1 MQLPSQI
8 TREVVGRRRE
18 LRLLLTAVE
27 RGKAVLLVGLPG
39 VSKTTIVR
47 AVAAHLGGGT
57 DSVVDVTGDE
67 QMTAHGLVGTFDPP
81 LVLKDGYR
89 SEHFVPGPLARA
101 MTAGGILY
109 LEELN
114 RAPSGAL
121 NVLMTALSERY
132 LEVPRLGRVDA
143 AAGFTVIGAANPL
156 DDVGTARLSRGLAD
170 RFLLL
175 PLDYQP
181 RDEEIE
187 IVRRRCGTTRAGFH
201 PFAVDV
207 ARESRGHPDLRHG
220 ASVRGAIDMVDLLA
234 GWAGDELDL
243 ETLRYL
249 GCTAYGG
256 KLRVRPAASR
266 SACEIVDELID
277 AVLRRDYAGSFET
290 LLEHA
295 AAAPAGQPAH
305 VEGED
310 RATLGEEGE
319 TALAGGG
326 DRQPEPSR
334 EPDEIPGLSRPGGG
348 AEPGESRSVPMV
360 ERDRPSPGASRPL
373 DLTDHREF
381 HMRDPDAVLREAREL
396 VLRIRSGVH
405 APVGHAGTVLES
417 EPWRPHTS
425 GLLDVAAT
433 IDAFVATAGDL
444 ERDDFR
450 LLTRGRHVR
459 NYVILVD
466 HSGSMVGPKL
476 ELGATMAAALAQL
489 SAAGRADYAVIAFD
503 EELKHV
509 KALGEPSDVEE
520 VVDRIL
526 RLPEGRATDL
536 GAALRAAAEAAEA
549 LPDATDVILI
559 SDCMPTRGLKT
570 FASLA
575 RAAAKIPS
583 LYICFTEERTA
594 AIRMYHEERHLDLYE
609 WWARQWVGD
618 ARFKRFSDFEDID
631 DVVDLLSAEPN
642 PDGL

>member
-1 MQLPSQI
+1 VQLPSQI

-187 IVRRRCGTTRAGFH
+187 IVRRRCGMKRAGFH

-310 RATLGEEGE
+310 RATIGEEGE

-360 ERDRPSPGASRPL
+360 ERDRPSPSDARL
-373 DLTDHREF
+373 ADLTDHREV
-381 HMRDPDAVLREAREL
+381 HLRDPEVPSRRAEQ
-396 VLRIRSGVH
+396 
-405 APVGHAGTVLES
+405 HAGGPLGGGDGIE
-417 EPWRPHTS
+417 
-425 GLLDVAAT
+425 
-433 IDAFVATAGDL
+433 GDL
-444 ERDDFR
+444 ARGDTQR
-450 LLTRGRHVR
+450 LHHRVRREQPAADECAQPGQARARVLGGHRIDEVLHRVGRHDLAVVPFCVR
-459 NYVILVD
+459 VQ
-466 HSGSMVGPKL
+466 
-476 ELGATMAAALAQL
+476 EALAEDVDVH
-489 SAAGRADYAVIAFD
+489 GRRERPRAPTGEAVEDDVRFAVADFGRHARTP
-503 EELKHV
+503 
-509 KALGEPSDVEE
+509 PS
-520 VVDRIL
+520 RS
-526 RLPEGRATDL
+526 RA
-536 GAALRAAAEAAEA
+536 
-549 LPDATDVILI
+549 
-559 SDCMPTRGLKT
+559 M
-570 FASLA
+570 A
-575 RAAAKIPS
+575 RNSSIPVPS
-583 LYICFTEERTA
+583 S
-594 AIRMYHEERHLDLYE
+594 
-609 WWARQWVGD
+609 WARVR
-618 ARFKRFSDFEDID
+618 ARRARSTGTSSVLDRPLTKTTNRK
-631 DVVDLLSAEPN
+631 PN
-642 PDGL
+642 RSS